1 MKKFWLFLII
11 VIIFISLFLMPMAWG
26 VPDADDIAQFERDVE
41 EMHYKDG
48 FFLPASD
55 RLEFMKAPAESKAG
69 KLYKLFLEKKE
80 KLPLI
85 NDLNWAERLYYEH
98 ELHQHGWQKAAAQI
112 EPK

>member
-1 MKKFWLFLII
+1 
-11 VIIFISLFLMPMAWG
+11 
-26 VPDADDIAQFERDVE
+26 
-41 EMHYKDG
+41 
-48 FFLPASD
+48 
-55 RLEFMKAPAESKAG
+55 MKAPAESKAG

-80 KLPLI
+80 KLPSI